1 MKIRGFA
8 FVGGVDSGGSGR
20 KGGKEVGV
28 GDGGLNVNKAR
39 STNT

>member
-28 GDGGLNVNKAR
+28 DGGLNVNKAR